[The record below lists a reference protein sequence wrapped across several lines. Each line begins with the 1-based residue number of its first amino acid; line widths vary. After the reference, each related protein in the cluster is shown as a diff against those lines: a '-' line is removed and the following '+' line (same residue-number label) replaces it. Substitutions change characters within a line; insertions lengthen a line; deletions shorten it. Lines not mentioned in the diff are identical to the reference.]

1 MLSKRSLL
9 WIGFLFCLLALVPS
23 ALFSQSA
30 STGTVAGTVTDP
42 SGAAVADAT
51 VTLTDKATNNP
62 RVASTNENGRFIL
75 VDVPAGTYDFT
86 VSKQGFRISK
96 LTGQTVSVGSALT
109 LNVDSRSWFGC
120 GERRSDGIQ
129 RRTPDSECHGG
140 QHYLGNRPRL
150 TAEH

>member
-9 WIGFLFCLLALVPS
+9 GIGFLFCLLALVPS

-75 VDVPAGTYDFT
+75 VDVPAGTLRLHG
-86 VSKQGFRISK
+86 KQARISHFQAHRPN
-96 LTGQTVSVGSALT
+96 GQCRHGT
-109 LNVDSRSWFGC
+109 DS
-120 GERRSDGIQ
+120 Q
-129 RRTPDSECHGG
+129 CH
-140 QHYLGNRPRL
+140 P
-150 TAEH
+150 